1 MDKMRLFLCS
11 DISLLLAL
19 IRIDIRGMEF
29 EVEKGYNQ
37 FNVPGSS
44 EQAAEVLRESRM
56 PR

>member
-1 MDKMRLFLCS
+1 MDILLCS

-19 IRIDIRGMEF
+19 VKIDIRGMKF
-29 EVEKGYNQ
+29 EVRKGYNQ
-37 FNVPGSS
+37 FSAPGSS